1 MYDEFKI
8 REIELLKIAQNARDF
23 GLEFGQNMELL
34 NILFRQRKIDIDM
47 QNLQKISDIFLSLE
61 SIKEKFQLSK

>member
-8 REIELLKIAQNARDF
+8 RDIELLKIAQNARDF

-47 QNLQKISDIFLSLE
+47 QNLQKISDVFLGLE

>member
-8 REIELLKIAQNARDF
+8 RDIELLKIAQNARDF

>member
-8 REIELLKIAQNARDF
+8 RDIELLKIAQNARDF

-47 QNLQKISDIFLSLE
+47 QNLQKISDIFLGLE
-61 SIKEKFQLSK
+61 NIKEKFQLSK

>member
-1 MYDEFKI
+1 MYDEFKV
-8 REIELLKIAQNARDF
+8 RDIELLKIAQNARDF

-47 QNLQKISDIFLSLE
+47 QNLQKISDIFLGLE

>member
-8 REIELLKIAQNARDF
+8 RDIELLKIAQNARDF

-47 QNLQKISDIFLSLE
+47 QNLQKISDIFLGLE